1 MEVED
6 TEANGHMV
14 SFHSVRVDGTQKGD
28 VHLNA
33 TQVQSVYATSPPMM
47 TMINVSEAGMA
58 RFECDTAASHNIM
71 SQDLYNKIR
80 SRKPDKIPKL
90 KQEKLAI

>member
-6 TEANGHMV
+6 TEADGHMV
-14 SFHSVRVDGTQKGD
+14 SFHSVKVDGTQKGG

-33 TQVQSVYATSPPMM
+33 TQVQSVYAPSPPMM

-71 SQDLYNKIR
+71 SQKLYNKFEVG
-80 SRKPDKIPKL
+80 SQTEFPS
-90 KQEKLAI
+90 